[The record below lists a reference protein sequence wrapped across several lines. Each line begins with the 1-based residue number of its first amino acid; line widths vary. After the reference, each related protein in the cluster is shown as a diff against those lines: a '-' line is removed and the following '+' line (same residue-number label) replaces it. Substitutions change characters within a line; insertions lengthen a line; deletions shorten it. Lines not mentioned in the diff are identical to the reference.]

1 MSNTDL
7 QPPSTTAKLHDLL
20 QVLDITSTKLT
31 TGTLMLTNQVLLYN
45 IEMEKRVG
53 VFNLKFDRLLME
65 MMVKVYEK
73 VMVSHQL
80 NSAEH
85 IRIGN

>member
-1 MSNTDL
+1 
-7 QPPSTTAKLHDLL
+7 
-20 QVLDITSTKLT
+20 
-31 TGTLMLTNQVLLYN
+31 MLTNQVLLYN